1 MTSWGRAARLSL
13 QAISR
18 GVEPASTGCPAS
30 RSMAERLAQ
39 QQSRGMAGWGNRAS
53 SALLIHTTFGLG

>member
-1 MTSWGRAARLSL
+1 MSSWGRAARLSL

-30 RSMAERLAQ
+30 RGMAERMVQQ
-39 QQSRGMAGWGNRAS
+39 QQSRGMAGEGACLDLREGGPAS
-53 SALLIHTTFGLG
+53 E